1 MSKLNRPPSSCPALG
16 RASTEPKGSVSD
28 VVDGRG
34 KAGSEVREVRNV
46 NRFKDAR
53 LHAVSSKNMYS
64 EHGLEA
70 RMAPPFGQ
78 VCQSFIVVWNWMPGS
93 AEGPAGV
100 ANFFPK
106 PAGRQHFVRLAIEPP
121 RQRPFLVALN
131 GAQELV
137 GDSHRVVRV
146 LPGDSE
152 ISLGIPVRV
161 VGVEGDLGIPLL
173 GELDDALDVIVRHFG
188 AAREADF
195 ALQGRVLLRIEAIVA

>member
-28 VVDGRG
+28 VVDGRA
-34 KAGSEVREVRNV
+34 KARHDVLEMQNV

-93 AEGPAGV
+93 AE
-100 ANFFPK
+100 
-106 PAGRQHFVRLAIEPP
+106 
-121 RQRPFLVALN
+121 
-131 GAQELV
+131 AQ
-137 GDSHRVVRV
+137 
-146 LPGDSE
+146 
-152 ISLGIPVRV
+152 
-161 VGVEGDLGIPLL
+161 
-173 GELDDALDVIVRHFG
+173 
-188 AAREADF
+188 AA
-195 ALQGRVLLRIEAIVA
+195 